1 MNAVTARKMVLVSVL
16 GLLIVATY
24 KGKSGKVATSTRL
37 WGTGWLAIMLGITAD
52 FAPGIAGPFAL
63 LILAGSLT
71 NGGDQAFTNLLGK
84 AGAGTGSGKPKAPPP
99 GYTNGPPGQHGP
111 VGGNSGN
118 NNGSGNPNSQGPA
131 GVGGPVG
138 GSNQ

>member
-84 AGAGTGSGKPKAPPP
+84 AGAGSGGSSGKPKGPPSP
-99 GYTNGPPGQHGP
+99 NGPAGQHGP
-111 VGGNSGN
+111 VGSSSGNS
-118 NNGSGNPNSQGPA
+118 SGNPNSQGPA

-138 GSNQ
+138 GSNP